1 MISENNEDAYS
12 MMIEKY
18 KPLIRKYASYYY
30 QKFKHQGAEKEE
42 LIQEGIVGLI
52 NAINSY
58 MDKEICLFYTFVVI
72 VIRREME
79 RYAKRLT
86 RNKNLIL
93 TNATSFYDLVGTHDL
108 YIEDTLYNEYDTTE
122 RKISDNYYDLIIYN
136 FKYELSDL
144 QSQIY
149 ELRLNNF
156 SNKEISKLLDITYKS
171 VDNSIRLMK
180 IKFKNYIQSK
190 I

>member
-12 MMIEKY
+12 LMIEKY
-18 KPLIRKYASYYY
+18 KPLIKKYANYYY
-30 QKFKHQGAEKEE
+30 QKFKTQGADKEE

-58 MDKEICLFYTFVVI
+58 MDKETCLFYTFVII

-79 RYAKRLT
+79 RYTKKLI
-86 RNKNLIL
+86 RNKTLIL
-93 TNATSFYDLVGTHDL
+93 TNASSFYDMIGNHDL
-108 YIEDTLYNEYDTTE
+108 YVEETLYSEIDTID
-122 RKISDNYYDLIIYN
+122 RKLSDNYYDLIIYN
-136 FKYELSDL
+136 FRYELSDL